1 MKGFY
6 FEKKAK
12 RELDKII
19 SELLI
24 NDRDVS
30 REELSG
36 FCPERLEIA
45 KIDNPETKN
54 QRKFNGR
61 GLCEVRI
68 FGDENMNRSTLHRA
82 SQNQSYTRFLL
93 TI

>member
-1 MKGFY
+1 MSKGFY

-24 NDRDVS
+24 SDRDVS
-30 REELSG
+30 REELSV

-45 KIDNPETKN
+45 KVSNPETKN
-54 QRKFNGR
+54 QRKFNA
-61 GLCEVRI
+61 LIDDILMEV
-68 FGDENMNRSTLHRA
+68 DYEPNPNA
-82 SQNQSYTRFLL
+82 NYYQK
-93 TI
+93 

>member
-1 MKGFY
+1 MSKSFY

-24 NDRDVS
+24 NDRDVT

-54 QRKFNGR
+54 QRKFNA
-61 GLCEVRI
+61 LIDDILMEI
-68 FGDENMNRSTLHRA
+68 DYEPTFKMNFYA
-82 SQNQSYTRFLL
+82 KFNN
-93 TI
+93 

>member
-1 MKGFY
+1 MSKGFY

-24 NDRDVS
+24 SDRDVS

-45 KIDNPETKN
+45 KISNPETKN
-54 QRKFNGR
+54 QRKFNA
-61 GLCEVRI
+61 LIDDILMEV
-68 FGDENMNRSTLHRA
+68 DYEPNPNA
-82 SQNQSYTRFLL
+82 NYYQK
-93 TI
+93 

>member
-1 MKGFY
+1 MSKGFY

-24 NDRDVS
+24 SDRDVS

-45 KIDNPETKN
+45 KVSNPETKN
-54 QRKFNGR
+54 QRKFKA
-61 GLCEVRI
+61 LIDDILMEV
-68 FGDENMNRSTLHRA
+68 DYEPNPNA
-82 SQNQSYTRFLL
+82 NYYQK
-93 TI
+93 

>member
-1 MKGFY
+1 MSKGFY

-24 NDRDVS
+24 NDRDIT

-45 KIDNPETKN
+45 KVSNPETKN
-54 QRKFNGR
+54 QRKFNA
-61 GLCEVRI
+61 LIDDILMEV
-68 FGDENMNRSTLHRA
+68 DYEPNPNA
-82 SQNQSYTRFLL
+82 NYYQK
-93 TI
+93 

>member
-1 MKGFY
+1 MSKGFY
-6 FEKKAK
+6 FERKAK

-24 NDRDVS
+24 SDRDVS

-45 KIDNPETKN
+45 KVSNPETKN
-54 QRKFNGR
+54 QRKFNA
-61 GLCEVRI
+61 LIDDILMEVDYEPT
-68 FGDENMNRSTLHRA
+68 FKMNFYGKS
-82 SQNQSYTRFLL
+82 
-93 TI
+93 

>member
-1 MKGFY
+1 MNKGFY

-24 NDRDVS
+24 NDRDVT

-36 FCPERLEIA
+36 FCPEGLEIA
-45 KIDNPETKN
+45 KIDKIDTKN
-54 QRKFNGR
+54 QRKFNA
-61 GLCEVRI
+61 LIDDILMEA
-68 FGDENMNRSTLHRA
+68 DYEPYPNANYY
-82 SQNQSYTRFLL
+82 QK
-93 TI
+93 

>member
-1 MKGFY
+1 MNKGFY

-24 NDRDVS
+24 SDRDVS

-45 KIDNPETKN
+45 KVSNPETKN
-54 QRKFNGR
+54 QRKFNA
-61 GLCEVRI
+61 LIDDILMEV
-68 FGDENMNRSTLHRA
+68 DYEPNPNA
-82 SQNQSYTRFLL
+82 NYYQK
-93 TI
+93 

>member
-1 MKGFY
+1 MSKGFY

-24 NDRDVS
+24 SDRDVS

-45 KIDNPETKN
+45 KVSNPETKN
-54 QRKFNGR
+54 QRKFNA
-61 GLCEVRI
+61 LIDDILMEVDCEP
-68 FGDENMNRSTLHRA
+68 NPNA
-82 SQNQSYTRFLL
+82 NYYQK
-93 TI
+93 

>member
-1 MKGFY
+1 MSKGFY

-24 NDRDVS
+24 SDRDVS

-45 KIDNPETKN
+45 KVSNPETKN
-54 QRKFNGR
+54 QRKFNA
-61 GLCEVRI
+61 
-68 FGDENMNRSTLHRA
+68 NYY
-82 SQNQSYTRFLL
+82 QK
-93 TI
+93 

>member
-1 MKGFY
+1 MNKGFY

-24 NDRDVS
+24 NDRDVT

-45 KIDNPETKN
+45 KVSNPEIKN
-54 QRKFNGR
+54 QRKFNA
-61 GLCEVRI
+61 LIDDILMEA
-68 FGDENMNRSTLHRA
+68 DYEPNPNA
-82 SQNQSYTRFLL
+82 NYYQK
-93 TI
+93 

>member
-1 MKGFY
+1 MSKGFY

-24 NDRDVS
+24 SDRDVS

-45 KIDNPETKN
+45 KVSNPETKN
-54 QRKFNGR
+54 QRKFNA
-61 GLCEVRI
+61 LIDDILMEVDYEPT
-68 FGDENMNRSTLHRA
+68 FKMNF
-82 SQNQSYTRFLL
+82 YGKP
-93 TI
+93 

>member
-1 MKGFY
+1 MNKGFY

-24 NDRDVS
+24 SDRDVS

-45 KIDNPETKN
+45 KVSNPETKN
-54 QRKFNGR
+54 QRKFNA
-61 GLCEVRI
+61 LIDDILMEADYEPNPNV
-68 FGDENMNRSTLHRA
+68 NYY
-82 SQNQSYTRFLL
+82 QK
-93 TI
+93 

>member
-1 MKGFY
+1 MSKGFY

-24 NDRDVS
+24 NDRDVT
-30 REELSG
+30 RDELSG

-45 KIDNPETKN
+45 KIDKPDTKN
-54 QRKFNGR
+54 QRKFNS
-61 GLCEVRI
+61 LIDDILMEV
-68 FGDENMNRSTLHRA
+68 DYEPNPNVNYY
-82 SQNQSYTRFLL
+82 QK
-93 TI
+93 

>member
-1 MKGFY
+1 MSKGFY

-24 NDRDVS
+24 SDRDVS

-45 KIDNPETKN
+45 KVSNPETKN
-54 QRKFNGR
+54 QRKFNA
-61 GLCEVRI
+61 LIDDILMEV
-68 FGDENMNRSTLHRA
+68 DYEPNPNA
-82 SQNQSYTRFLL
+82 NYYQK
-93 TI
+93 